1 MPDPVDPK
9 PWPPAEDLPDET
21 DPFGDGPPED
31 RLTRVG
37 FVLAGGVVV
46 LSLAFWVWAFGPWV
60 SRENPDRLENRAF
73 PERAE
78 VICRNANDAIDA
90 LPEARTA
97 TSPQDR
103 APVVEQANDIL
114 AAMVDDLRAAPE
126 ATANPDDAVLIGLWL
141 DDYET
146 FVEDRREHA
155 AKLAAGEDVQLSVT
169 AIPEVG
175 PIDGRIDG
183 FARVNDMEACEVPL
197 DV

>member
-1 MPDPVDPK
+1 MPDPADPK
-9 PWPPAEDLPDET
+9 PWPPAEDLPEEN
-21 DPFGDGPPED
+21 DPFGEVPPED
-31 RLTRVG
+31 RLTRIG

-60 SRENPDRLENRAF
+60 SRENPDRLESRAF

-78 VICRNANDAIDA
+78 VICGEANDAIDA
-90 LPEARTA
+90 LPDARTA

-103 APVVEQANDIL
+103 ALVVEEANDIL
-114 AAMVDDLRAAPE
+114 AAMVDDLRATPE
-126 ATANPDDAVLIGLWL
+126 ATVNPDDAVLIGLWL
-141 DDYET
+141 DDYTT

-155 AKLAAGEDVQLSVT
+155 AKLAAGEDVQLTVT

-183 FARVNDMEACEVPL
+183 FARVNDMDACEVPL

>member
-9 PWPPAEDLPDET
+9 PWPPAEDLPEES
-21 DPFGDGPPED
+21 DPFGEPAPED
-31 RLTRVG
+31 RLTRIG

-60 SRENPDRLENRAF
+60 SRENPDRLEGRAF

-78 VICRNANDAIDA
+78 VICSDANDAIDA

-97 TSPQDR
+97 TSPQER
-103 APVVEQANDIL
+103 APVVEQANDLL
-114 AAMVDDLRAAPE
+114 AAMVADLRSTSA
-126 ATANPDDAVLIGLWL
+126 ATANAEDAVLIGLWL

-155 AKLAAGEDVQLSVT
+155 AKLASGQDVQLSVT

-175 PIDGRIDG
+175 PIDKRIDG
-183 FARVNDMEACEVPL
+183 FARVNDMESCTVPL